1 LQASRERWR
10 LNRADNT
17 EADLDWRGAFAK
29 REASAS
35 NVRMNPGRAKRTR
48 REIEAVQ
55 GNITGRTNKLNRLL
69 CAALSNANLRRSLGE
84 NAEIIF
90 SCVIK
95 LLLVVLNWSC
105 RAMQRP
111 RTGQAERCERN
122 NDNSAYHSSEC
133 PVNVDSVA
141 HIHSIRFN
149 LFGRKLLYPAGCD
162 MLLSGLVSKFAA
174 LQEPVLTHPPIA
186 RLQRSGYDR
195 VRVRAPWWKKRE
207 GF

>member
-1 LQASRERWR
+1 MNSGRE
-10 LNRADNT
+10 
-17 EADLDWRGAFAK
+17 
-29 REASAS
+29 
-35 NVRMNPGRAKRTR
+35 KRTR

-55 GNITGRTNKLNRLL
+55 RNIPGRTDKLNRLL
-69 CAALSNANLRRSLGE
+69 CIAFSNTHLRRSLGE

-90 SCVIK
+90 SLVIK
-95 LLLVVLNWSC
+95 LLLMVLKGRC
-105 RAMQRP
+105 GAMQRLK
-111 RTGQAERCERN
+111 TGRAKGCERN
-122 NDNSAYHSSEC
+122 NDNSAHHFSDC
-133 PVNVDSVA
+133 PVNIDA